1 MARVIMAVNS
11 DFIHDARVQKEALAL
26 TRSGYE
32 VTVFALTLPGPREQN
47 HLGIRL
53 VNPTTGKLARFPYRL
68 SYLKAYWQT
77 LRALLKEQAEVWHGH
92 DLEILPFVYTA
103 ARLKGGKLVY
113 DSHELWSGYDWP
125 GRSGGLGPVR
135 RLVWGAWLRLEKWLA
150 RRCHLVIT
158 VNRSCAREI
167 GNRLGIQP
175 PLVLRNCA
183 DPAQGLGSPYGG
195 LRAELGLDHGEP
207 LVVYVGLLQE
217 GRGLENL
224 VHAWSGLPVGA
235 HLAFVGRGP
244 AESGLKNLAERARL
258 NNVHFLA
265 PVRAQELPEFI
276 SGASVGVVLIE
287 GNDLSKYYSLPN
299 KLFEYLAAGVPV
311 LASGLPEIRRLVE
324 EYQVGVFADPRDPVS
339 IRSALVGLLSGGN
352 GSLEQL
358 RQNALQASRYLTWQR
373 EVGLLINEYS
383 KLTGK
388 ARK

>member
-1 MARVIMAVNS
+1 MAVNS

-103 ARLKGGKLVY
+103 SRLKGGKLVY

-183 DPAQGLGSPYGG
+183 DPAQGLGSPCGG

-311 LASGLPEIRRLVE
+311 LASGLPEIRQLVD

-339 IRSALVGLLSGGN
+339 IRSTLTGLLSGRTC
-352 GSLEQL
+352 SLEQL

>member
-1 MARVIMAVNS
+1 MARVVMAVNS
-11 DFIHDARVQKEALAL
+11 NFFNDARVQKEALAL
-26 TRSGYE
+26 LRSGYE
-32 VTVFALTLPGPREQN
+32 VTVFALTMPGPREQN

-77 LRALLKEQAEVWHGH
+77 LRALLKEHAEVWHGH
-92 DLEILPFVYTA
+92 DLEMLPFVYTA
-103 ARLKGGKLVY
+103 AWLRGGKLVY

-125 GRSGGLGPVR
+125 GRGGGLGAVR
-135 RLVWGAWLRLEKWLA
+135 RLVWRFWLGPEKRLA

-158 VNRSCAREI
+158 VNRSCAGEI
-167 GNRLGIQP
+167 AKQLEIET

-183 DPAQGLGSPYGG
+183 DPAWGNGIGYGG
-195 LRAELGLDHGEP
+195 LREKLGLTAGEP
-207 LVVYVGLLQE
+207 LVVYAGLLQE

-224 VHAWSGLPVGA
+224 IRAWGGLPAGA
-235 HLAFVGRGP
+235 HLAFIGLGP
-244 AESGLKNLAERARL
+244 AEYSLKKMVNQAGY
-258 NNVHFLA
+258 NNVHFIA
-265 PVRAQELPEFI
+265 PVRARELPEYI
-276 SGASVGVVLIE
+276 SGASLGVVLIE

-324 EYQVGVFADPRDPVS
+324 EYRVGAFADPRDPAD
-339 IRSALVGLLSGGN
+339 IRSVLDGLLSGRA

-358 RQNALQASRYLTWQR
+358 RQNALRASRYLTWQR
-373 EVGLLINEYS
+373 EVGLLIDEYA

-388 ARK
+388 NRR